1 MFTEPIAGMAVLMAV
16 ALTQPTPT
24 TTPAPTPT
32 PTIAPTATPTAEPTT
47 TPKPTEKPKKYKTV
61 DIGTFLV
68 TAYCPCQKC
77 CGDHANGITAT
88 GTKAKQGRTIA
99 VDPDLIPYGTRV
111 KIGKHWYT
119 AEDCGGKIKNKHID
133 MYFNRHSDADEWGVK
148 YKKVKIKIKRKV
160 KK

>member
-32 PTIAPTATPTAEPTT
+32 PTIAPTATPTT
-47 TPKPTEKPKKYKTV
+47 TPKPTATPKPYKV
-61 DIGTFLV
+61 IDMGTFMI
-68 TAYCPCQKC
+68 TAYCPCYKC

-88 GTKAKQGRTIA
+88 GVRAKQGRTIA

-111 KIGKHWYT
+111 KIAGHWYV
-119 AEDCGGKIKNKHID
+119 AEDCGGKIKKNHID
-133 MYFNRHSDADEWGVK
+133 LYFNRHSDADEWGVK
-148 YKKVKIKIKRKV
+148 YKKVKIKVKRKV

>member
-24 TTPAPTPT
+24 VTPAPTPA
-32 PTIAPTATPTAEPTT
+32 PTIQPTAIPTAEPTAT
-47 TPKPTEKPKKYKTV
+47 QKPKKYKTV
-61 DIGTFLV
+61 DMGTFLI
-68 TAYCPCQKC
+68 TAYCPCYKC

-99 VDPDLIPYGTRV
+99 VDPNVIPYGTRV
-111 KIGKHWYT
+111 KFNGHWYT

-133 MYFNRHSDADEWGVK
+133 MYFNSHTDADEWGVK
-148 YKKVKIKIKRKV
+148 YKKVKIKV
-160 KK
+160 KKGAKR

>member
-1 MFTEPIAGMAVLMAV
+1 MFGEKPLAGMALALAVL
-16 ALTQPTPT
+16 LSQPQPTT
-24 TTPAPTPT
+24 APTVVPAIA
-32 PTIAPTATPTAEPTT
+32 TITPTATPTATPEPT
-47 TPKPTEKPKKYKTV
+47 KAPKKYKEI
-61 DIGTFLV
+61 DMGAFMI
-68 TAYCPCQKC
+68 TAYCPCYKC

-148 YKKVKIKIKRKV
+148 YKKVKIKAKRKV